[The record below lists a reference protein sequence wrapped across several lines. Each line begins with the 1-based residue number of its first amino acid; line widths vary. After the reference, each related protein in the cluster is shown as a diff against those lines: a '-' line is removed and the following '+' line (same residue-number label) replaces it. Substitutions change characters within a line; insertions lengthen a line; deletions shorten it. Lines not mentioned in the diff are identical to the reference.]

1 MSSPVRPRRPPQP
14 KPRIQADPTA
24 PLALAIDTSGAV
36 EALAVVQGDLV
47 LVDQRVRR
55 LRRRGTALGVAIAN
69 LLDSVGRSPSDLAA
83 ITVGL
88 GPGAFTGLR
97 VGIATAHG
105 LARALDIPLFG
116 FDSTLGLAC
125 APLGH
130 TDEIVVVLDARRDEV
145 YSALYQPGPGLP
157 VVTNPT
163 TLQSPASLGALLAD
177 RKPALLLGDGARL
190 YADALLAAAPQHQV
204 AGLHPSGPA
213 LAALARDAITRF
225 EAGERPSIASIQPVY
240 LRDHDAA
247 KKTPKTAP

>member
-1 MSSPVRPRRPPQP
+1 MSSSVRPRRRPQP
-14 KPRIQADPTA
+14 KRRIQADSAA

-36 EALAVVQGDLV
+36 EALTVVQGDLV
-47 LVDQRVRR
+47 LADQRVRR
-55 LRRRGTALGVAIAN
+55 PRRRGTALGVAIAA
-69 LLDSVGRSPSDLAA
+69 LLDSVGRSPSDLTA

-130 TDEIVVVLDARRDEV
+130 TGETVVVLDARRDEV
-145 YSALYQPGPGLP
+145 YSAFYTPGESLP
-157 VVTNPT
+157 VVTVPT
-163 TLQSPASLGALLAD
+163 MLHSPAELGTLLSSRA
-177 RKPALLLGDGARL
+177 PALLLGDGARL
-190 YADALLAAAPQHQV
+190 YSDVLLAEAPQHRV

-213 LAALARDAITRF
+213 LAAVARDTIHRF
-225 EAGERPSIASIQPVY
+225 EAGERPPIASIQPVY

-247 KKTPKTAP
+247 KKMPKTAP